1 MALTLDSIDLQR
13 RIHHLVWTGFHPDAR
28 IVGVIIDK
36 LADPASLNGEDRQWI
51 ETESARV
58 CADKHAAERSWPAQT
73 EYDQIDL
80 AFVQLRK
87 DKFIALHPDPDS
99 HLSGQQHMQS
109 VWRAAG
115 GFDSGIRGA
124 CFYQI
129 ADVEQA
135 LDSRR
140 LTLAFSGGMIPES
153 NRREDNSRLA
163 ARRILEALRSAKLL
177 PVWNGNLSA
186 RIELPMDQWRKRAP
200 LA

>member
-1 MALTLDSIDLQR
+1 MALTLDSHDIQQ
-13 RIHHLVWTGFHPDAR
+13 RIHHLVWTGFYPDAR
-28 IVGVIIDK
+28 VAGVIIDR
-36 LADPASLNGEDRQWI
+36 LDASASLNDEDRQWI
-51 ETESARV
+51 ETETTRT
-58 CADKHAAERSWPAQT
+58 CADKHAAENNWPAQT

-99 HLSGQQHMQS
+99 SLTGQQHMQA
-109 VWRAAG
+109 VWRKAG

-124 CFYQI
+124 CFYEI

-135 LDSRR
+135 LASRH

-153 NRREDNSRLA
+153 NKREANGRLA

-177 PVWNGNLSA
+177 PIWSGDLSA

>member
-1 MALTLDSIDLQR
+1 MALTLDSLDIQQ
-13 RIHHLVWTGFHPDAR
+13 RIHHVVWTGFYPDAY
-28 IVGVIIDK
+28 VAGVITDR
-36 LADPASLNGEDRQWI
+36 LDASAALTAEDRQWI
-51 ETESARV
+51 ETETARV
-58 CADKHAAERSWPAQT
+58 CSDKQAAEHGWPTQT
-73 EYDQIDL
+73 EYDLIDQ

-99 HLSGQQHMQS
+99 HLSGQQHMQA
-109 VWRAAG
+109 VWRTAG

-129 ADVEQA
+129 ADVEHA

-153 NRREDNSRLA
+153 NKREANSRLA

-177 PVWNGNLSA
+177 PTWSGDLNA
-186 RIELPMDQWRKRAP
+186 RIELPVDQWRKRAP
-200 LA
+200 SA